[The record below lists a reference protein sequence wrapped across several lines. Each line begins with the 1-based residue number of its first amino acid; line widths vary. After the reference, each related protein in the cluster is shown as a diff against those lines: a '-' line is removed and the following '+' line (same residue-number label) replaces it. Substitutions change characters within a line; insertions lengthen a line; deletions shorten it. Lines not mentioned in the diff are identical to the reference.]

1 MDKNKNSE
9 NMMLDIETLLEKTV
23 NIDEKFKKA
32 LRQLRK
38 KLPVSWAKTIA
49 DTTGK
54 TPIMVYKVMNGECR
68 DKDDTIVMKA
78 IDLAEAEAKK
88 ITTRINKIKAL

>member
-9 NMMLDIETLLEKTV
+9 NMMLDIDTLLEKTV
-23 NIDEKFKKA
+23 KIDEKFKKA

-68 DKDDTIVMKA
+68 DKDDTIVLRA
-78 IDLAEAEAKK
+78 IELAEAEVKK
-88 ITTRINKIKAL
+88 ITNRIIKIKAI